1 MTMKYAITLLP
12 VVLMAISGN
21 LHAAVTEM
29 NSTGGTSAT
38 NGLHF
43 YLEDTSKLQVRR
55 LNNTGQVYLPTAIPP
70 STSLDNGIFLRA
82 NGALYGP
89 SHSVGTGGFN
99 PGAMYDTYSISAV
112 SPANPA
118 TNGIPQTANQTLG
131 LTAGPQINIQWR
143 YTRPYDFITLN
154 VTLTIPGGYPV
165 SAANPVKYYHVVDT
179 YLGGSDSGCGLTFI
193 DSVGNRVVGTYPP
206 PSGNTCPSST
216 SIPAGVSIVESFRE
230 RNGKF
235 SHYCTDTWSNFYDNS
250 APWSACALKSN
261 VAFPDS
267 VSTTFRDTGVG
278 IEYDFTAVGTYT
290 FSYDFVIGSPVLPPY
305 DHVEIR
311 HDGSGALCSENVTV
325 LGCLSSTV
333 PCPAGNEVTGA
344 LSGTFTP
351 SGGTPSV
358 TWTPASFNI
367 AAGQLQASASF
378 LASAPGGTI
387 TLGAVGFSSNPLNG
401 VKCWNTATGTASCS
415 FVVANAPCV
424 AGFECI
430 ESGVAYN
437 NLTLTPTAR
446 NPLYTRPAA
455 TNFKF
460 DVVALQSTGAVA
472 NAYTAT
478 QNVTVELFDDS
489 ATPQPACSAYVNP
502 VASQSITFAVSD
514 TGRKT
519 LPNNFNL
526 SKAYR
531 KLRCRVT
538 DTNISPAVRGCSS
551 DDFTVRPQAFI
562 VTSSN
567 ANADASGSS
576 ASATPMV
583 KAGTN
588 FALAAATGVAGYDA
602 APKVDATKLEWLN
615 APAGGRASPGT
626 GTVTGAFSVAVPS
639 PALPAVATD
648 SVATGSAFAYDEVGY
663 FRFQAG
669 GVYDD
674 IFSMDS
680 GDQANGDCT
689 NDFSSSPV
697 GGKYG
702 CKFGNTV
709 ATNYFGRF
717 VPDHFDTAVIQ
728 GCDTG
733 GFSYS
738 GQPFRVTTT
747 ARNLAGGTTL
757 NYDADAPGGVNAYSK
772 AVTLS
777 AWDNTGAVSNP
788 GPGVLTNN
796 TIVASLFHSGVA
808 NTANPPTMTS
818 PLYTFTSLKTSP
830 AIVRLRAIDA
840 EGISSLRPPPLTV
853 TEGLTEIRSGRLRL
867 QNVYGSELLDLP
879 IPLEA
884 QYWVGNYYA
893 TNKADNCTIIP
904 ASSIMMDSYAN
915 HLSACETQLYPAG
928 NPVFAEGKPA
938 SPGVKLTKPGAGN
951 AGSVN
956 LSVNI
961 STTPAGKT
969 CVGASETNATAA
981 GIPWFGANPV
991 SRATFGIYK
1000 TPIIYLRENY

>member
-1 MTMKYAITLLP
+1 MKYAITLLS

-55 LNNTGQVYLPTAIPP
+55 LNNTGQVYSPTAIPP
-70 STSLDNGIFLRA
+70 STSLDNGIFLRS

-89 SHSVGTGGFN
+89 SHAVGGTFN
-99 PGAMYDTYSISAV
+99 PGAMYNTFSITAV

-118 TNGIPQTANQTLG
+118 IDGIPQTATQVLG
-131 LTAGPQINIQWR
+131 LTSGPQINIQWR

-154 VTLTIPGGYPV
+154 VTLTIPAGYPV
-165 SAANPVKYYHVVDT
+165 SATNPVKYYHVVDT
-179 YLGGSDSGCGLTFI
+179 YLGGSDNGCGVTFV
-193 DSVGNRVVGTYPP
+193 DSSGKRIVGTYPP
-206 PSGNTCPSST
+206 ATGTSCPSST

-230 RNGKF
+230 RNGTF
-235 SHYCTDTWSNFYDNS
+235 SHYCTDTWSNFYDNA

-261 VAFPDS
+261 VAFSDS
-267 VSTTFRDTGVG
+267 VSTTYRDTGVG
-278 IEYDFTAVGTYT
+278 IEYDFTAAGTYT
-290 FSYDFVIGSPVLPPY
+290 FSYDFVIGYPAVPPY

-311 HDGSGALCSENVTV
+311 HDGSGSLCAENVTV

-333 PCPAGNEVTGA
+333 PCPAGSEVTGA

-401 VKCWNTATGTASCS
+401 VKCWNTATSTASCL
-415 FVVANAPCV
+415 FDVANAPCV
-424 AGFECI
+424 SGFECI

-437 NLTLTPTAR
+437 NLALTPTAR
-446 NPLYTRPAA
+446 NPLYTKPTA

-460 DVVALQSTGAVA
+460 DVVALQSNGAVA
-472 NAYTAT
+472 TAYTAT

-489 ATPQPACSAYVNP
+489 ASPQPACSAYVNP
-502 VASQSITFAVSD
+502 VASQPITFAASD
-514 TGRKT
+514 AGRKT
-519 LPNNFNL
+519 LPNNFSL

-538 DTNISPAVRGCSS
+538 DTNISPAARGCSS
-551 DDFTVRPQAFI
+551 DDFTIRPQAFT

-567 ANADASGSS
+567 ANADSAGAS
-576 ASATPMV
+576 ASAAPIV
-583 KAGTN
+583 KAGAS
-588 FALAAATGVAGYDA
+588 FALEAAAGVAGYDA

-615 APAGGRASPGT
+615 VPSGGRASPGT
-626 GTVTGAFSVAVPS
+626 GTVTGSFPVAVPS
-639 PALPAVATD
+639 PALPAVATN
-648 SVATGSAFAYDEVGY
+648 SVAAGSAFAYDEAGY

-674 IFSMDS
+674 IFTVDS

-702 CKFGNTV
+702 CKFGNAA
-709 ATNYFGRF
+709 ATSYFGRF
-717 VPDHFDTAVIQ
+717 VPDHFATAVTQ
-728 GCDTG
+728 GCATG

-757 NYDADAPGGVNAYSK
+757 NYDADAPGGVNVYSK

-788 GPGVLTNN
+788 GPGALTNN
-796 TIVASLFHSGVA
+796 TIAASLFRSGVA
-808 NTANPPTMTS
+808 NTANPPTMSS
-818 PLYTFTSLKTSP
+818 PLYTFTNFKTP
-830 AIVRLRAIDA
+830 PTIVSLRAIDA
-840 EGISSLRPPPLTV
+840 EGISSLRTPPLPVIEGT
-853 TEGLTEIRSGRLRL
+853 TEVRSGRLRL

-893 TNKADNCTIIP
+893 TNTADHCTVIP
-904 ASSIMMDSYAN
+904 APSIIMDSYAN
-915 HLSACETQLYPAG
+915 NLNACETLLSPTG
-928 NPVFAEGKPA
+928 NLVFSGGKPA
-938 SPGVKLTKPGAGN
+938 SPGLKLTKPGAGN
-951 AGSVN
+951 DGSVN
-956 LSVNI
+956 LRVNV
-961 STTPAGKT
+961 STTPTGKT
-969 CVGASETNATAA
+969 CIGAAETNATAA
-981 GIPWFGANPV
+981 SIPWFGANPV

-1000 TPIIYLRENY
+1000 TPIIYMRENY